1 MRQIYRCSMEL
12 TSTVLQCLWTCH
24 LPSRNEKG
32 EAWIFLKKKHYFL
45 VVNLK
50 KVTATSSHPSWVV
63 VPEMVH
69 HLSVLPSYPEYRSFD
84 FCETLRSKWWRAASP
99 KVLGELL
106 SSWSSR
112 APFVGF
118 GQVTNASFL
127 CRISRRS
134 PQVSHNPEVTS
145 TLVKTII
152 LQNFF

>member
-32 EAWIFLKKKHYFL
+32 ESWIFLKKKHYFL

-112 APFVGF
+112 APFVG
-118 GQVTNASFL
+118 
-127 CRISRRS
+127 
-134 PQVSHNPEVTS
+134 
-145 TLVKTII
+145 LVKSQTPVFSAESAGVHHKCRTT
-152 LQNFF
+152 LKWPQLL